1 MKLNSHVAVVV
12 VVVIVFTLFQQRATY
27 SKIVGI
33 KYYNGVA
40 HPGEY
45 VKLVRE
51 PNNLYDKNAI
61 RVDNI
66 RNEKV
71 GHIKATTATT
81 LAKVMDQFLPVTTT
95 GSRATGTSST
105 IYMDGT
111 IESRGATSYSLPLRL
126 DFFSQ
131 STTDLVQINNALTA
145 IGGWK
150 PDKSLMQLSKS
161 TQDLPVD
168 LTNINDVEVTNQK
181 LQWEDAQQNLD
192 AMFDQLVNDQLK
204 YLPRISIPATII
216 TPLLDHQVDGIRWLY
231 NHEMKMNEQQQNMT
245 KAMAS
250 SIPFYKQIKER
261 GKNVWL
267 SEITNATQTDPPKP
281 IGGSIL

>member
-1 MKLNSHVAVVV
+1 M
-12 VVVIVFTLFQQRATY
+12 
-27 SKIVGI
+27 
-33 KYYNGVA
+33 
-40 HPGEY
+40 
-45 VKLVRE
+45 
-51 PNNLYDKNAI
+51 YDKNAI

-71 GHIKATTATT
+71 GHIKATTAIT
-81 LAKVMDQFLPVTTT
+81 LAKVMDQFLPVSTSRTT
-95 GSRATGTSST
+95 STGTSST

-111 IESRGATSYSLPLRL
+111 IESRGATSYYLPLRL
-126 DFFSQ
+126 DFYSQ
-131 STTDLVQINNALTA
+131 SQSDSLSDLVKIDKILNALKSE
-145 IGGWK
+145 WK
-150 PDKSLMQLSKS
+150 PNKSLFQLSTS

-204 YLPRISIPATII
+204 CLPLISIPATII